1 MSTIYLILHTYKHK
15 FTDMFPLSS
24 AADDLSYKYR
34 FWLRRISIREHIK
47 MCCSEH
53 DTNCRSE
60 TTKINEPLKVSDFV
74 FVNTVTFAENTKS
87 YDFPI
92 LDKTNTFSFHS

>member
-1 MSTIYLILHTYKHK
+1 
-15 FTDMFPLSS
+15 
-24 AADDLSYKYR
+24 
-34 FWLRRISIREHIK
+34 
-47 MCCSEH
+47 MCCSEL

-87 YDFPI
+87 LEFPI